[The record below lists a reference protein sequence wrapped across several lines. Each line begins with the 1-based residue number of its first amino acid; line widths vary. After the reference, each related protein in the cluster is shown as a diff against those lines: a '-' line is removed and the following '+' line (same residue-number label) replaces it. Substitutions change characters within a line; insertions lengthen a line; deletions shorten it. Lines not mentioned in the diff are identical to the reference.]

1 MNYGNCDITIKTENG
16 ECFTYTASC
25 VSIDCENDYVDVQSC
40 GSPATTRMLFGTRY
54 TMKAELCPKLCEEI
68 KPCNPPKKP
77 GLLKR
82 IIRKIV

>member
-25 VSIDCENDYVDVQSC
+25 ACIDFEKEYMDVC
-40 GSPATTRMLFGTRY
+40 NYYNTATSRILVGTKS
-54 TMKAELCPKLCEEI
+54 TLKAELCPKLCEEI
-68 KPCNPPKKP
+68 KPYSPPKKP

-82 IIRKIV
+82 IFRKIV